1 MYVYS
6 IWLVDP
12 LSVKPGEVDVLFPI
26 WTMKHGKMVDC
37 WDTIE
42 GAREHLKIR
51 ETYNDWYYANRYLTE
66 WAEAGSPFHSMEEA
80 EAHPQYGDPEPPK
93 PEGWDVEESP
103 NYYAIL
109 MHPRKDFRDMM
120 DEWMS
125 DNINTHQTVSIDDIF
140 NQEDFM

>member
-12 LSVKPGEVDVLFPI
+12 LSVNPTEVEVMFPV
-26 WTMKHGKMVDC
+26 WTLKHGKMVNC

-42 GAREHLKIR
+42 GVREHLKIR
-51 ETYNDWYYANRYLTE
+51 DTYNDWYYANIWVPER
-66 WAEAGSPFHSMEEA
+66 AKAGWPFHHMDEA

-93 PEGWDVEESP
+93 PEGWDSEESP

-109 MHPRKDFRDMM
+109 MHPREDFERLLL
-120 DEWMS
+120 EFE
-125 DNINTHQTVSIDDIF
+125 NLHPVGHTVSIDDIF